1 MTTAA
6 TNRLD
11 LAALLAPIS
20 EAKPCGE
27 DMLFSRE
34 FDAIQEAR
42 KHDDPSLEQGE
53 WVIELKEA
61 NWPFVIA
68 ECEKLLRAS
77 TKDLR
82 LGVWL
87 TDALASQRGFE
98 GLADGYRLLSGLC
111 RQYWDEL
118 HPQPEGGDIE
128 MRIGTVT
135 WLISRS
141 VELLQRA
148 PIVSDGHT
156 GHSAL
161 VWETALALD
170 QAIRRTPA
178 QADELQRNKVT
189 LEQFD
194 RLRRATPAK
203 FLQKTHRDVQ
213 ACEQALAEFEAVFD
227 ERTASNGPSFR
238 AAKDAATAIRQAVE
252 RFARE
257 AGVPIDNGAAPQATA
272 AAPAASAPAAPTRI
286 EPVFDAAMPHSS
298 PTYHAAVHVPAAL
311 PPGIHSRAQAIAQLK
326 EVAAYFEQTEP
337 SSPAAYMAN
346 KAARWADMPLHAWLR
361 NVIKNEQELAQ
372 LVDLLDLPKG
382 DDESR

>member
-1 MTTAA
+1 MTT
-6 TNRLD
+6 RLD

-20 EAKPCGE
+20 EASPCGE
-27 DMLFSRE
+27 DMLFSRQ

-61 NWPFVIA
+61 NWPFVIS
-68 ECEKLLRAS
+68 ECEKLLRES

-82 LGVWL
+82 LAVWL
-87 TDALASQRGFE
+87 TDAAASQRGFE
-98 GLADGYRLLSGLC
+98 GLADGYRLLTGLC
-111 RQYWDEL
+111 QQYWDLL
-118 HPQPEGGDIE
+118 HPLPEGADIE
-128 MRIGTVT
+128 MRVGNVA
-135 WLISRS
+135 WLIARS

-148 PIVSDGHT
+148 PIVSDANT
-156 GHSAL
+156 GYSAL

-170 QAIRRTPA
+170 QSIRRTPA
-178 QADELQRNKVT
+178 QADDLQRNKVT
-189 LEQFD
+189 VEQFD
-194 RLRRATPAK
+194 RIRRATPAK

-238 AAKDAATAIRQAVE
+238 AAKDAAAAIRQTVE

-257 AGVPIDNGAAPQATA
+257 AGVPMDNGAAAAAPT
-272 AAPAASAPAAPTRI
+272 AAPAAAGAPAPSRI
-286 EPVFDAAMPHSS
+286 EPVFDAVMPHPHHTPSAA
-298 PTYHAAVHVPAAL
+298 PTAL

-326 EVAAYFEQTEP
+326 EVAAYFEKTEP

-372 LVDLLDLPKG
+372 LVDLLDLPKS

>member
-1 MTTAA
+1 MTT
-6 TNRLD
+6 RLD
-11 LAALLAPIS
+11 LPALLAPIS
-20 EAKPCGE
+20 EASPCGE
-27 DMLFSRE
+27 DMLFSRQ

-61 NWPFVIA
+61 NWPFVIS
-68 ECEKLLRAS
+68 ECEKLLRES

-82 LGVWL
+82 LAVWL
-87 TDALASQRGFE
+87 TDAAASQRGFE
-98 GLADGYRLLSGLC
+98 GLADGYRLLTGLC
-111 RQYWDEL
+111 QQYWDDL
-118 HPQPEGGDIE
+118 HPLPEGGDIE
-128 MRIGTVT
+128 MRVGNVA

-148 PIVSDGHT
+148 PIVSDANT
-156 GHSAL
+156 GYSAL

-170 QAIRRTPA
+170 QSIRRTPA

-189 LEQFD
+189 VEQFD
-194 RLRRATPAK
+194 RIRRATPAK

-238 AAKDAATAIRQAVE
+238 AAKDAAAAIRQTVE

-257 AGVPIDNGAAPQATA
+257 AGVPMDNGAPPAST
-272 AAPAASAPAAPTRI
+272 AAPAAAGVPTPSRI
-286 EPVFDAAMPHSS
+286 EPVFDAVMPH
-298 PTYHAAVHVPAAL
+298 PHHAPSTAPAAL

-326 EVAAYFEQTEP
+326 EVAAYFEKTEP

-372 LVDLLDLPKG
+372 LVDLLDLPKN

>member
-1 MTTAA
+1 MTT
-6 TNRLD
+6 RLD
-11 LAALLAPIS
+11 LPALLAPIAETS
-20 EAKPCGE
+20 PCGD
-27 DMLFSRE
+27 DMLFSRQ

-61 NWPFVIA
+61 NWPFVIS
-68 ECEKLLRAS
+68 ECEKLLRES

-82 LGVWL
+82 LAVWL

-98 GLADGYRLLSGLC
+98 GLADGYRLLTGLC
-111 RQYWDEL
+111 QHYWNDL
-118 HPQPEGGDIE
+118 HPLPEGSDIE
-128 MRIGTVT
+128 MRVGNVA
-135 WLISRS
+135 WLIARS

-148 PIVSDGHT
+148 HIVSDANT
-156 GHSAL
+156 GYSAL

-170 QAIRRTPA
+170 QSIRRTPA

-189 LEQFD
+189 VEQFD
-194 RLRRATPAK
+194 RIRRATPAK

-213 ACEQALAEFEAVFD
+213 ACEQALAAFETVFD

-238 AAKDAATAIRQAVE
+238 AAKDAAAAIRQTVE

-257 AGVPIDNGAAPQATA
+257 AGVPMDSDAPQQAPA
-272 AAPAASAPAAPTRI
+272 AAPAAGAPAPSSRI
-286 EPVFDAAMPHSS
+286 EPVLDAVVPHS
-298 PTYHAAVHVPAAL
+298 HHHVLVAAPAAL

-326 EVAAYFEQTEP
+326 EVAAYFERTEP

-372 LVDLLDLPKG
+372 LVDLLDLPKT
-382 DDESR
+382 DDRSR

>member
-1 MTTAA
+1 MTT
-6 TNRLD
+6 RLD
-11 LAALLAPIS
+11 LPALLAPIS
-20 EAKPCGE
+20 ETSPCGE
-27 DMLFSRE
+27 DMLFSRQ

-61 NWPFVIA
+61 NWPFVIS
-68 ECEKLLRAS
+68 ECEKLLRES

-82 LGVWL
+82 LAVWL

-98 GLADGYRLLSGLC
+98 GLADGLRLLSGLC
-111 RQYWDEL
+111 ERYWSDI
-118 HPQPEGGDIE
+118 HPLPEGSDIE
-128 MRIGTVT
+128 MRVGNVA
-135 WLISRS
+135 WLIARS

-148 PIVSDGHT
+148 PIVSDANT
-156 GHSAL
+156 GYSAL

-170 QAIRRTPA
+170 QSIRRTPA

-189 LEQFD
+189 VEQFD
-194 RLRRATPAK
+194 RIRRATPAK
-203 FLQKTHRDVQ
+203 FLQKTYRDVQ
-213 ACEQALAEFEAVFD
+213 ACEQALADFETVFD

-238 AAKDAATAIRQAVE
+238 AAKDAAAAIRQTVE

-257 AGVPIDNGAAPQATA
+257 AGVPMDSGAPVAPA
-272 AAPAASAPAAPTRI
+272 AAPTAGTPAPSRI
-286 EPVFDAAMPHSS
+286 EPVFDAGVPHAH
-298 PTYHAAVHVPAAL
+298 HAPVAAPAAL
-311 PPGIHSRAQAIAQLK
+311 PAGIHSRAQAIAQLK
-326 EVAAYFEQTEP
+326 EVAAYFEKTEP

-372 LVDLLDLPKG
+372 LVDLLDLPKS
-382 DDESR
+382 DDTSH

>member
-1 MTTAA
+1 MTT
-6 TNRLD
+6 RLD
-11 LAALLAPIS
+11 LPALLAPIS
-20 EAKPCGE
+20 EASPCGE
-27 DMLFSRE
+27 DMLFSRQ

-61 NWPFVIA
+61 NWPFVIS
-68 ECEKLLRAS
+68 ECEKLLRES

-98 GLADGYRLLSGLC
+98 GLADGYRLLTGLC
-111 RQYWDEL
+111 QQYWDQL
-118 HPQPEGGDIE
+118 HPLPEGGDIE
-128 MRIGTVT
+128 MRVGNVT
-135 WLISRS
+135 WLIGRS

-148 PIVSDGHT
+148 PIVSDANT
-156 GHSAL
+156 GYSAL

-170 QAIRRTPA
+170 QSIRRTPA

-189 LEQFD
+189 VEQFD
-194 RLRRATPAK
+194 RIRRATPAK

-238 AAKDAATAIRQAVE
+238 AAKDAAAAIRQTVE

-257 AGVPIDNGAAPQATA
+257 AGVPMDSG
-272 AAPAASAPAAPTRI
+272 APAAPAVAPVAGTPAPSRI
-286 EPVFDAAMPHSS
+286 EPVFDAVVPH
-298 PTYHAAVHVPAAL
+298 HAPAAAPAAL
-311 PPGIHSRAQAIAQLK
+311 PPGIHSRSQAIAQLK
-326 EVAAYFEQTEP
+326 EVAAYFEKTEP

-372 LVDLLDLPKG
+372 LVDLLDLPKS

>member
-1 MTTAA
+1 MTT
-6 TNRLD
+6 RLD
-11 LAALLAPIS
+11 LPALLAPIS
-20 EAKPCGE
+20 ETSPCGE
-27 DMLFSRE
+27 DMLFSRQ

-61 NWPFVIA
+61 NWPFVIS
-68 ECEKLLRAS
+68 ECEKLLRES

-82 LGVWL
+82 LAVWL

-98 GLADGYRLLSGLC
+98 GLADGYRLLTGLC
-111 RQYWDEL
+111 QHHWNEL
-118 HPQPEGGDIE
+118 HPLPEGGDIE
-128 MRIGTVT
+128 MRVGNVA
-135 WLISRS
+135 WLIARS

-148 PIVSDGHT
+148 PIVSDANT
-156 GHSAL
+156 GYGAL

-170 QAIRRTPA
+170 QSIRRTPA

-189 LEQFD
+189 VEQFD
-194 RLRRATPAK
+194 RIRRATSAK
-203 FLQKTHRDVQ
+203 FLQKTHRDLH
-213 ACEQALAEFEAVFD
+213 ACEQALAAFETVFD

-238 AAKDAATAIRQAVE
+238 AAKDAAAAIRQTVE

-257 AGVPIDNGAAPQATA
+257 AGVPMDSGAP
-272 AAPAASAPAAPTRI
+272 AAPAAAPTAGTPAPSRI
-286 EPVFDAAMPHSS
+286 EPVLDAVVPHSNHI
-298 PTYHAAVHVPAAL
+298 PVAAPAAL

-326 EVAAYFEQTEP
+326 EVAAYFEKTEP

-372 LVDLLDLPKG
+372 LVDLLDLPKS

>member
-1 MTTAA
+1 MTA
-6 TNRLD
+6 RLD
-11 LAALLAPIS
+11 LPALLAPIS
-20 EAKPCGE
+20 EASPCGE
-27 DMLFSRE
+27 DMLFSRQ

-61 NWPFVIA
+61 NWPFVIS
-68 ECEKLLRAS
+68 ECEKLLRES

-82 LGVWL
+82 LAVWL

-98 GLADGYRLLSGLC
+98 GLADGYRLLTGLC
-111 RQYWDEL
+111 QHYWNDL
-118 HPQPEGGDIE
+118 HPLPEGSDIE
-128 MRIGTVT
+128 MRVGNVA
-135 WLISRS
+135 WLIARS

-148 PIVSDGHT
+148 HIVSDTNT
-156 GHSAL
+156 GYSAL

-170 QAIRRTPA
+170 QSIRRTPA

-189 LEQFD
+189 VEQFD
-194 RLRRATPAK
+194 RIRRATPAK

-213 ACEQALAEFEAVFD
+213 ACEQALAAFETVFD

-238 AAKDAATAIRQAVE
+238 AAKDAAAAIRQTVE

-257 AGVPIDNGAAPQATA
+257 AGVPMDSDAPQQAPA
-272 AAPAASAPAAPTRI
+272 AAPAAGTPAPSSRI
-286 EPVFDAAMPHSS
+286 EPVLDAVVPHS
-298 PTYHAAVHVPAAL
+298 HHHVPVVAPAAL
-311 PPGIHSRAQAIAQLK
+311 PPGIHSRAQALAQLK
-326 EVAAYFEQTEP
+326 DVAAYFERTEP

-372 LVDLLDLPKG
+372 LVDLLDLPKT
-382 DDESR
+382 DDRSR

>member
-1 MTTAA
+1 MTA
-6 TNRLD
+6 RLD
-11 LAALLAPIS
+11 LPALLAPIS
-20 EAKPCGE
+20 EASPCGE
-27 DMLFSRE
+27 DMLFSRQ

-61 NWPFVIA
+61 NWPFVIS
-68 ECEKLLRAS
+68 ECEKLLRES

-82 LGVWL
+82 LAVWL

-98 GLADGYRLLSGLC
+98 GLADGYRLLTGLC
-111 RQYWDEL
+111 QQYWDQL
-118 HPQPEGGDIE
+118 HPLPEGGDIE
-128 MRIGTVT
+128 MRVGNVT
-135 WLISRS
+135 WLIGRS

-148 PIVSDGHT
+148 PIVSDANT
-156 GHSAL
+156 GYGAL

-170 QAIRRTPA
+170 QSIRRTPA

-189 LEQFD
+189 VEQFD
-194 RLRRATPAK
+194 RIRRATPAK

-238 AAKDAATAIRQAVE
+238 AAKDAAAAIRQTVE

-257 AGVPIDNGAAPQATA
+257 AGVPMDSGAP
-272 AAPAASAPAAPTRI
+272 AAPAAAPVAGTPAPSRI
-286 EPVFDAAMPHSS
+286 EPVFDAVVPH
-298 PTYHAAVHVPAAL
+298 HAPAAAPAAL

-326 EVAAYFEQTEP
+326 EVAAYFEKTEP

-372 LVDLLDLPKG
+372 LVDLLDLPKS

>member
-1 MTTAA
+1 MTT
-6 TNRLD
+6 RLD
-11 LAALLAPIS
+11 LPALLAPIS
-20 EAKPCGE
+20 ETSPCGE
-27 DMLFSRE
+27 DMLFSRQ

-61 NWPFVIA
+61 NWPFVIS
-68 ECEKLLRAS
+68 ECEKLLRES

-82 LGVWL
+82 LAVWL

-98 GLADGYRLLSGLC
+98 GLADGYRLLTGLC
-111 RQYWDEL
+111 QHHWNEL
-118 HPQPEGGDIE
+118 HPLPEGGDIE
-128 MRIGTVT
+128 MRVGNVA
-135 WLISRS
+135 WLIARS

-148 PIVSDGHT
+148 PIVSDANT
-156 GHSAL
+156 GYSAL

-170 QAIRRTPA
+170 QSVRRTPA

-189 LEQFD
+189 VEQFD
-194 RLRRATPAK
+194 RIRRATPAK
-203 FLQKTHRDVQ
+203 FLQKTHRDVH
-213 ACEQALAEFEAVFD
+213 ACEQALAAFETVFD

-238 AAKDAATAIRQAVE
+238 AAKDAAAAIRQTVE

-257 AGVPIDNGAAPQATA
+257 AGVPMDSGAPAAPA
-272 AAPAASAPAAPTRI
+272 AAPAAGTPAPSRI
-286 EPVFDAAMPHSS
+286 EPVLDAVVPH
-298 PTYHAAVHVPAAL
+298 PHTAVAAPAAL

-326 EVAAYFEQTEP
+326 EVAAYFEKTEP

-372 LVDLLDLPKG
+372 LVDLLDLPKN
-382 DDESR
+382 DDASR

>member
-1 MTTAA
+1 MTT
-6 TNRLD
+6 RLD
-11 LAALLAPIS
+11 LATLLAPIS
-20 EAKPCGE
+20 EASPCGE
-27 DMLFSRE
+27 DMLFSRQ

-61 NWPFVIA
+61 NWPFVIS
-68 ECEKLLRAS
+68 ECEKLLRES

-82 LGVWL
+82 LAVWL
-87 TDALASQRGFE
+87 TDAAASQRGFE
-98 GLADGYRLLSGLC
+98 GLADGYRLLTGLC
-111 RQYWDEL
+111 QQYWDLL
-118 HPQPEGGDIE
+118 HPLPEGADIE
-128 MRIGTVT
+128 MRVGNVA
-135 WLISRS
+135 WLIARS

-148 PIVSDGHT
+148 PIVSDANT
-156 GHSAL
+156 GYSAL

-170 QAIRRTPA
+170 QSIRRTPA
-178 QADELQRNKVT
+178 QADDLQRNKVT
-189 LEQFD
+189 VEQFD
-194 RLRRATPAK
+194 RIRRATPAK

-238 AAKDAATAIRQAVE
+238 AAKDAAAAIRQTVE

-257 AGVPIDNGAAPQATA
+257 AGVPMDNGAAAAAPT
-272 AAPAASAPAAPTRI
+272 AAPAAAGAPAPSRI
-286 EPVFDAAMPHSS
+286 EPVFDAVMPHPHHTPSAA
-298 PTYHAAVHVPAAL
+298 PTAL

-326 EVAAYFEQTEP
+326 EVAAYFEKTEP

-372 LVDLLDLPKG
+372 LVDLLDLPKS

>member
-1 MTTAA
+1 MTT
-6 TNRLD
+6 RLD
-11 LAALLAPIS
+11 LPALLAPIS
-20 EAKPCGE
+20 ETSPCGE
-27 DMLFSRE
+27 DMLFSRQ

-61 NWPFVIA
+61 NWPFVIS
-68 ECEKLLRAS
+68 ECEKLLRES

-82 LGVWL
+82 LAVWL

-98 GLADGYRLLSGLC
+98 GLADGYRLLTGLC
-111 RQYWDEL
+111 QHHWNEL
-118 HPQPEGGDIE
+118 HPLPEGGDIE
-128 MRIGTVT
+128 MRVGNVA
-135 WLISRS
+135 WLIARS

-148 PIVSDGHT
+148 PIVSDANT
-156 GHSAL
+156 GYSAL

-170 QAIRRTPA
+170 QSVRRTPA

-189 LEQFD
+189 VEQFD
-194 RLRRATPAK
+194 RIRRATPAK
-203 FLQKTHRDVQ
+203 FLQKTHRDVH
-213 ACEQALAEFEAVFD
+213 ACEQALAAFETVFD

-238 AAKDAATAIRQAVE
+238 AAKDAAAAIRQTVE

-257 AGVPIDNGAAPQATA
+257 AGVPMDSGAP
-272 AAPAASAPAAPTRI
+272 AAPAAAPTAGTAAPSRI
-286 EPVFDAAMPHSS
+286 EPVLDAVVPH
-298 PTYHAAVHVPAAL
+298 PYTAVAAPAAL

-326 EVAAYFEQTEP
+326 EVAAYFEKTEP

-372 LVDLLDLPKG
+372 LVDLLDLPKN
-382 DDESR
+382 DDASR

>member
-1 MTTAA
+1 MTA
-6 TNRLD
+6 RLD
-11 LAALLAPIS
+11 LPALLAPIS
-20 EAKPCGE
+20 EASPCGE
-27 DMLFSRE
+27 DMLFSRQ

-61 NWPFVIA
+61 NWPFVIS
-68 ECEKLLRAS
+68 ECEKLLRES

-82 LGVWL
+82 LAVWL

-98 GLADGYRLLSGLC
+98 GLADGYRLLTGLC
-111 RQYWDEL
+111 QQYWDQL
-118 HPQPEGGDIE
+118 HPLPEGGDIE
-128 MRIGTVT
+128 MRVGNVT
-135 WLISRS
+135 WLIGRS

-148 PIVSDGHT
+148 PIVSDANT
-156 GHSAL
+156 GYGAL

-170 QAIRRTPA
+170 QSIRRTPA

-189 LEQFD
+189 VEQFD
-194 RLRRATPAK
+194 RIRRATPAK

-238 AAKDAATAIRQAVE
+238 AAKDAAAAIRQTVE

-257 AGVPIDNGAAPQATA
+257 AGVPMDSGAP
-272 AAPAASAPAAPTRI
+272 AAPAAAPVAGTPAPSRI
-286 EPVFDAAMPHSS
+286 EPVFDAVVPH
-298 PTYHAAVHVPAAL
+298 HAPAAAPAAL

-326 EVAAYFEQTEP
+326 EVAAYFERTEP

-372 LVDLLDLPKG
+372 LVDLLDLPKS

>member
-1 MTTAA
+1 MTT
-6 TNRLD
+6 RLD
-11 LAALLAPIS
+11 LPALLAPIS
-20 EAKPCGE
+20 ETSPCGE
-27 DMLFSRE
+27 DMLFSRQ

-61 NWPFVIA
+61 NWPFVIS
-68 ECEKLLRAS
+68 ECEKLLRES

-82 LGVWL
+82 LAVWL

-98 GLADGYRLLSGLC
+98 GLADGYRLLTGLC
-111 RQYWDEL
+111 QHHWNEL
-118 HPQPEGGDIE
+118 HPLPDGGDIE
-128 MRIGTVT
+128 MRVGNVA
-135 WLISRS
+135 WLIARS

-148 PIVSDGHT
+148 PIVSDANT
-156 GHSAL
+156 GYGAL

-170 QAIRRTPA
+170 QSIRRTPA

-189 LEQFD
+189 VEQFD
-194 RLRRATPAK
+194 RIRRATPAK
-203 FLQKTHRDVQ
+203 FLQKTHRDLH
-213 ACEQALAEFEAVFD
+213 ACEQALAAFETVFD

-238 AAKDAATAIRQAVE
+238 AAKDAAAAIRQTVE

-257 AGVPIDNGAAPQATA
+257 AGVPMDSGAPAAPA
-272 AAPAASAPAAPTRI
+272 AAPAAGTPAPSRI
-286 EPVFDAAMPHSS
+286 EPVLDAVVPH
-298 PTYHAAVHVPAAL
+298 PHTAVAAL

-326 EVAAYFEQTEP
+326 EVAAYFEKTEP

-372 LVDLLDLPKG
+372 LVDLLDLPKN
-382 DDESR
+382 DDASR

>member
-1 MTTAA
+1 MTT
-6 TNRLD
+6 RLD

-20 EAKPCGE
+20 EASPCGE
-27 DMLFSRE
+27 DMLFSRQ

-61 NWPFVIA
+61 NWPFVIS
-68 ECEKLLRAS
+68 ECEKLLRES

-87 TDALASQRGFE
+87 TDAAASQRGFE
-98 GLADGYRLLSGLC
+98 GLADGYRLLTGLC
-111 RQYWDEL
+111 QQYWDDL
-118 HPQPEGGDIE
+118 HPLPEGADIE
-128 MRIGTVT
+128 MRVGNVA
-135 WLISRS
+135 WLIARS
-141 VELLQRA
+141 IELLQRA
-148 PIVSDGHT
+148 PIVSDANT
-156 GHSAL
+156 GYSAL
-161 VWETALALD
+161 IWETALALD
-170 QAIRRTPA
+170 QSIRRTPA
-178 QADELQRNKVT
+178 QADDLQRNKVT
-189 LEQFD
+189 VEQFD
-194 RLRRATPAK
+194 RIRRATPAK

-238 AAKDAATAIRQAVE
+238 AAKDAAAAIRQTVE

-257 AGVPIDNGAAPQATA
+257 AGVPMDNGAAAAAPTA
-272 AAPAASAPAAPTRI
+272 AAGAAGAPAPSRI
-286 EPVFDAAMPHSS
+286 EPVFDAVMPHPHHTPSAT
-298 PTYHAAVHVPAAL
+298 PTAL

-326 EVAAYFEQTEP
+326 EVAAYFEKTEP

-372 LVDLLDLPKG
+372 LVDLLDLPKS

>member
-1 MTTAA
+1 MTAAMTT
-6 TNRLD
+6 RLD
-11 LAALLAPIS
+11 LPALLAPIAETS
-20 EAKPCGE
+20 PCGE
-27 DMLFSRE
+27 DMLFSRQ

-61 NWPFVIA
+61 NWPFVIS
-68 ECEKLLRAS
+68 ECEKLLRES

-82 LGVWL
+82 LAVWL

-98 GLADGYRLLSGLC
+98 GLADGYRLLTGLC
-111 RQYWDEL
+111 QHYWNDL
-118 HPQPEGGDIE
+118 HPLPEGNDIE
-128 MRIGTVT
+128 MRVGNVA
-135 WLISRS
+135 WLIARS

-148 PIVSDGHT
+148 PIVSDANT
-156 GHSAL
+156 GYSAL

-170 QAIRRTPA
+170 QSIRRTPA

-189 LEQFD
+189 VEQFD
-194 RLRRATPAK
+194 RIRRATPAK

-213 ACEQALAEFEAVFD
+213 ACEQALAAFETVFD

-238 AAKDAATAIRQAVE
+238 AAKDAAAAIRQTVE

-257 AGVPIDNGAAPQATA
+257 AGVPMDNDAPAAPA
-272 AAPAASAPAAPTRI
+272 AAPAAGTPASSRI
-286 EPVFDAAMPHSS
+286 EPVLDAVVLHPH
-298 PTYHAAVHVPAAL
+298 TAVATPVAQ

-326 EVAAYFEQTEP
+326 EVAAYFEKTEP

-372 LVDLLDLPKG
+372 LVDLLDLPKN
-382 DDESR
+382 DDGSR

>member
-1 MTTAA
+1 MTT
-6 TNRLD
+6 RLD
-11 LAALLAPIS
+11 LPALLAPIS
-20 EAKPCGE
+20 ETSPCGE
-27 DMLFSRE
+27 DMLFSRQ

-61 NWPFVIA
+61 NWPFVIS
-68 ECEKLLRAS
+68 ECEKLLRES

-82 LGVWL
+82 LAVWL

-98 GLADGYRLLSGLC
+98 GLADGYRLLTGLC
-111 RQYWDEL
+111 QHHWNEL
-118 HPQPEGGDIE
+118 HPLPEGGDIE
-128 MRIGTVT
+128 MRVGNVA
-135 WLISRS
+135 WLIARS

-148 PIVSDGHT
+148 PIVSDANT
-156 GHSAL
+156 GYGAL

-170 QAIRRTPA
+170 QSIRRTPA

-189 LEQFD
+189 VEQFD
-194 RLRRATPAK
+194 RIRRATSAK
-203 FLQKTHRDVQ
+203 FLQKTHRDLH
-213 ACEQALAEFEAVFD
+213 ACEQALAAFETVFD

-238 AAKDAATAIRQAVE
+238 AAKDAAAAIRQTVE

-257 AGVPIDNGAAPQATA
+257 AGVPMDSGAPAAPA
-272 AAPAASAPAAPTRI
+272 AAPAAGTPAPSRI
-286 EPVFDAAMPHSS
+286 EPVLDAVVPHSNHI
-298 PTYHAAVHVPAAL
+298 PVAAPAAL

-326 EVAAYFEQTEP
+326 EVAAYFEKTEP

-372 LVDLLDLPKG
+372 LVDLLDLPKN
-382 DDESR
+382 DDASR

>member
-1 MTTAA
+1 MTT
-6 TNRLD
+6 RLD
-11 LAALLAPIS
+11 LPALLAPIS
-20 EAKPCGE
+20 EASPCGE
-27 DMLFSRE
+27 DMLFSRQ

-61 NWPFVIA
+61 NWPFVIS
-68 ECEKLLRAS
+68 ECEKLLRES

-82 LGVWL
+82 LAAWL

-98 GLADGYRLLSGLC
+98 GLADGYRLLTGLC
-111 RQYWDEL
+111 QQYWDQL
-118 HPQPEGGDIE
+118 HPLPEGGDIE
-128 MRIGTVT
+128 MRVGNVT
-135 WLISRS
+135 WLIGRS
-141 VELLQRA
+141 VELLQRS
-148 PIVSDGHT
+148 PIVSDANT
-156 GHSAL
+156 GYSAL

-170 QAIRRTPA
+170 QSIRRTPA
-178 QADELQRNKVT
+178 QADELQRSKVT
-189 LEQFD
+189 VEQFD
-194 RLRRATPAK
+194 RIRRATPAK

-238 AAKDAATAIRQAVE
+238 AAKDAATAIRQTVE

-257 AGVPIDNGAAPQATA
+257 AGVPMDSGAPAAPA
-272 AAPAASAPAAPTRI
+272 AAPAAGTPAPSRI
-286 EPVFDAAMPHSS
+286 EPVFDAVVPH
-298 PTYHAAVHVPAAL
+298 HAPAAAPAAL

-326 EVAAYFEQTEP
+326 EVAAYFEKTEP

-372 LVDLLDLPKG
+372 LVDLLDLPKS